1 MLSDFQVVSIICILA
16 AALVGGYFP
25 LARRELAMEPEGLP
39 LGQAFA
45 AGVFLALSLI
55 IMLPHGLGLFA
66 QAYPGIKYP
75 LAALVAILAF
85 LFLVALSHVA
95 VAKQAKTVAL
105 GQLSSPVVPVIITI
119 MIAIPSFLLGT
130 ALGISST
137 AAALMIFFAIMAHKG
152 TAAFALALSMVRST
166 MTKTQTYAL
175 LGLFICS
182 TPLGI
187 LAGADVHH
195 YLVGHAALVAKAIVL
210 SLAAGVFLF
219 MATLHEMKH
228 SPIII
233 HCCTVRGFIYMLAGL
248 IITAFVRLILGLAH
262 TGHPL

>member
-1 MLSDFQVVSIICILA
+1 MLTDFQVISIICILA

-39 LGQAFA
+39 QGQAFA

-55 IMLPHGLGLFA
+55 IMLPHGLSLFGK
-66 QAYPGIKYP
+66 AYPGIKYP
-75 LAALVAILAF
+75 LASLVAIAAF

-95 VAKQAKTVAL
+95 VAKQAQTAMA

-130 ALGISST
+130 ALGISDT
-137 AAALMIFFAIMAHKG
+137 TGAMMIFFAIMAHKG
-152 TAAFALALSMVRST
+152 TAAFALALAMVRST
-166 MTKTQTYAL
+166 MTKAQTYTL
-175 LGLFICS
+175 LGLFVCS

-187 LAGADVHH
+187 LVGADVHL
-195 YLVGHAALVAKAIVL
+195 YLVGHAALMAKAIIL

-233 HCCTVRGFIYMLAGL
+233 HCCTLRGFGYMLAGL

>member
-1 MLSDFQVVSIICILA
+1 MLTTFQVVSIICILL

-25 LARRELAMEPEGLP
+25 LARRELAAEPQGLP

-55 IMLPHGLGLFA
+55 IMLPHGLNLFS
-66 QAYPGIKYP
+66 QAYPSIKYP
-75 LAALVAILAF
+75 LAALLAIAAF

-95 VAKQAKTVAL
+95 TAKQAETIAA
-105 GQLSSPVVPVIITI
+105 GQLSSPLVPVIITV

-130 ALGISST
+130 ALGISDT
-137 AAALMIFFAIMAHKG
+137 AGALMIFLAIMAHKG
-152 TAAFALALSMVRST
+152 TAAFALALAMVRST
-166 MTKTQTYAL
+166 LTRSQTYAL

-187 LAGADVHH
+187 LVGADVHF
-195 YLVGHAALVAKAIVL
+195 YLVGHDVLVAKAIIL

-233 HCCTVRGFIYMLAGL
+233 HCCTVRGFEFMIAGL
-248 IITAFVRLILGLAH
+248 LLTAFVRLILGLAH

>member
-1 MLSDFQVVSIICILA
+1 MLSDFQIVSIICILV

-25 LARRELAMEPEGLP
+25 LARRDLAVEPEGLP
-39 LGQAFA
+39 QGQAFA
-45 AGVFLALSLI
+45 SGVFLALSLI
-55 IMLPHGLGLFA
+55 IMLPHGLHLFS
-66 QAYPGIKYP
+66 QAYPDIKYP
-75 LAALVAILAF
+75 LAALLAIFAF
-85 LFLVALSHVA
+85 LSLVALSHVA
-95 VAKQAKTVAL
+95 VATQAETVAL
-105 GQLSSPVVPVIITI
+105 GQLSSPLVPLIITI

-130 ALGISST
+130 ALGISDT

-152 TAAFALALSMVRST
+152 TAAFALALAMVRST
-166 MTKTQTYAL
+166 MTRFQTYAL

-187 LAGADVHH
+187 LVGADVHY